1 MTESRELRAA
11 WLTVFL
17 LAVGYVLYMR
27 FRSPSPSDPI
37 GHALGIVG
45 TLLMIATETLY
56 TIRKRTNWIQ
66 RGQLRHWLSA
76 HIFMGIVGPTMVLMH
91 TAWKFEGLAGLTMLL
106 TVVVVASGFFGRY
119 IYTSVPRTMSGVAVE
134 HQQLSTQI
142 DQLNRELQTWL
153 AAQPA
158 QVREIVQRQAL
169 RRQQAAAAV
178 GGSGS
183 GAVMMV
189 LSRVWDDWTY
199 RRELRR
205 TFKQI
210 QAVERSKAREID
222 RLLQRRHTLERQ
234 AASLASARRLMGQ
247 WRAAHVPLGT
257 ALFTAVTLHVI
268 AALVFSTFAR

>member
-1 MTESRELRAA
+1 MAENRELRAA
-11 WLTVFL
+11 WFTVFL

-37 GHALGIVG
+37 GHALGIAG

-66 RGQLRHWLSA
+66 RGRLRHWLSA

-119 IYTSVPRTMSGVAVE
+119 IYTSVPRTLSGVAIE
-134 HQQLSTQI
+134 HQQLGAQL
-142 DQLNRELQTWL
+142 DQLNQELQAWL
-153 AAQPA
+153 AEEPA
-158 QVREIVQRQAL
+158 QVRELVPRQAL
-169 RRQQAAAAV
+169 RRQQAAAV

-183 GAVMMV
+183 GSVMLV
-189 LSRVWDDWTY
+189 LSRAWDDWTY

-205 TFKQI
+205 TFRQMR
-210 QAVERSKAREID
+210 AVERSNVREIG

-234 AASLASARRLMGQ
+234 AASLSTARTLMSQ

-268 AALVFSTFAR
+268 AALVFSTFAH